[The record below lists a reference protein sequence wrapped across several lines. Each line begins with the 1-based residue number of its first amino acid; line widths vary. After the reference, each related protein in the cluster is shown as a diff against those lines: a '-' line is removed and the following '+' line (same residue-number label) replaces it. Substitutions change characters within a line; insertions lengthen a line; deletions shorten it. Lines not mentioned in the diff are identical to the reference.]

1 MTEGHIYILF
11 NPAYRAN
18 QYKIGM
24 TTRTPEERAAEI
36 SSATG
41 VPQNFEVLLSRRVT
55 DCHRA
60 ERLIHQRLAEH
71 RSGSDREFF
80 QVSLSFAID
89 ILNEVA
95 AAVGLR
101 PEKPAVQEPSAP
113 MADTVTT
120 GDIDLVPRKPS
131 VGPQRRRQET
141 PGGPASFEDHIA
153 YADAVRQPLL
163 RELRD
168 HILAIDG
175 RLRSGEVVT
184 PRQRIAYKV
193 SGGTNFLE
201 IKVQR
206 RAILIRLPETSL
218 VDAEEKVRKIPE
230 THGWGRLK
238 DEIRISSGPDI
249 KYALPFVEAAC
260 RTELKSLD

>member
-1 MTEGHIYILF
+1 
-11 NPAYRAN
+11 
-18 QYKIGM
+18 
-24 TTRTPEERAAEI
+24 
-36 SSATG
+36 
-41 VPQNFEVLLSRRVT
+41 
-55 DCHRA
+55 
-60 ERLIHQRLAEH
+60 
-71 RSGSDREFF
+71 
-80 QVSLSFAID
+80 
-89 ILNEVA
+89 
-95 AAVGLR
+95 
-101 PEKPAVQEPSAP
+101 
-113 MADTVTT
+113 MADTVTK
-120 GDIDLVPRKPS
+120 GDIDLVLRKHS
-131 VGPQRRRQET
+131 VGPQRRRQGT
-141 PGGPASFEDHIA
+141 PEGPASFEDHIA

-218 VDAEEKVRKIPE
+218 VDPEEKVRKIPE

-238 DEIRISSGPDI
+238 DEIRISSAPDV

-260 RTELKSLD
+260 RTELKGLD